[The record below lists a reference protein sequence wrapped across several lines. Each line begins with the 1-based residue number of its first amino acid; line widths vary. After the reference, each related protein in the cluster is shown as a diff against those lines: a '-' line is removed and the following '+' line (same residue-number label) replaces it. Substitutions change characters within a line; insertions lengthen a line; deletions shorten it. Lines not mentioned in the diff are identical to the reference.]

1 MNSSKSFLT
10 EKVPTSASI
19 NNFFST
25 KNKKKTLPKILSLTP
40 NITPFGKFS
49 GRDDSEKEENLEKKS
64 KGNSKKI
71 KSFAQALI
79 EKNSFVKKKRNLS
92 SGSKKENLD
101 LTRLEKVIKIPFK
114 RKYKKKNSSASKL
127 NGKSS
132 EKENL
137 DISPLEIVEKRVKGM
152 KSGFLKPIC
161 VKGRRHILRNRIE
174 RENLNK
180 YKNNGYLFKKKINDK
195 K

>member
-40 NITPFGKFS
+40 NITPFGKFI
-49 GRDDSEKEENLEKKS
+49 GKDDSEKEDNLEKKS

-79 EKNSFVKKKRNLS
+79 EKNSFVKKKMNSS

-101 LTRLEKVIKIPFK
+101 LTRLEKIIKIPSG
-114 RKYKKKNSSASKL
+114 RKYKQKNSSASKL

-132 EKENL
+132 QKENL
-137 DISPLEIVEKRVKGM
+137 DIPPLEIMGNRVNGVR
-152 KSGFLKPIC
+152 SGFLKPIC
-161 VKGRRHILRNRIE
+161 VKGRRDILRNRME
-174 RENLNK
+174 TESLNK